1 MGVAAALSSLSAF
14 IRNGGTAIAA
24 VEELAGRCFAG
35 TVATPARVAAAFEA
49 RRRHDEP
56 VEQAM
61 RVAEDVAMAFRISE
75 LLGCETVRC
84 LAAVSAAHSRRRLLE
99 DLEAKSLAMPKST
112 VKLLS
117 ALPLVTIALG
127 EALGVRP
134 LSFLFGSVGGLICLL
149 AGAVC
154 YVVGLIWMETLMS
167 QLRSARFDTRR
178 SEAGHG
184 R

>member
-1 MGVAAALSSLSAF
+1 M
-14 IRNGGTAIAA
+14 AA

-35 TVATPARVAAAFEA
+35 TAVTPARVVVAFEA
-49 RRRHDEP
+49 RRRHDESA
-56 VEQAM
+56 EQAM
-61 RVAEDVAMAFRISE
+61 RVAGDVAMAFRISE

-99 DLEAKSLAMPKST
+99 DMKAKALAMPKST

-127 EALGVRP
+127 EALGARP

-154 YVVGLIWMETLMS
+154 YIAGLIWMEALMR
-167 QLRSARFDTRR
+167 QLRSARFDARR
-178 SEAGHG
+178 SGISHE